1 MRVLLFLYP
10 WLELWSL
17 IELGAQTNA
26 SLALLWVLL
35 AGVLGVLLI
44 RFAGHHA
51 VAHLQ
56 VAQREG
62 RLRQQLLL
70 DDMSLVVVGA
80 LLIIP
85 GLLSDVVGL
94 LVLFRPLRGLLVRA
108 LLGAG
113 AEHMGAAGAD
123 SVAFRSADGSGNP
136 AENPSGPIFRDP
148 RDPSGGVTVEGEY
161 EEVSRAP
168 RPSESQLR
176 PPPDPQ

>member
-17 IELGAQTNA
+17 IELGVQTSA

-35 AGVLGVLLI
+35 AGVLGVSLI

-70 DDMSLVVVGA
+70 DDMSLVVTGA
-80 LLIIP
+80 LLMIP
-85 GLLSDVVGL
+85 GLLSDVVAL
-94 LVLFRPLRGLLVRA
+94 LVLFRPLRGLLARA

-113 AEHMGAAGAD
+113 TVHMGATDANSA
-123 SVAFRSADGSGNP
+123 AFRSAEGSGNP
-136 AENPSGPIFRDP
+136 TGKPSGPIFSDP
-148 RDPSGGVTVEGEY
+148 RESPGGVTVEGEY
-161 EEVSRAP
+161 EEVTRASSQ
-168 RPSESQLR
+168 SESQLR
-176 PPPDPQ
+176 PPPDL

>member
-1 MRVLLFLYP
+1 MRVLLFSYP

-17 IELGAQTNA
+17 IELGAQTSA

-35 AGVLGVLLI
+35 AGVLGVSLI

-70 DDMSLVVVGA
+70 DDMSLVVTGA

-94 LVLFRPLRGLLVRA
+94 LVLFRPLRGLLARA

-113 AEHMGAAGAD
+113 AVHMGATGAD
-123 SVAFRSADGSGNP
+123 SAAFRSAEGSVNP
-136 AENPSGPIFRDP
+136 TEKPSGPIFRDP
-148 RDPSGGVTVEGEY
+148 RNPLGGVTVEGEY
-161 EEVSRAP
+161 EEVSHATSQ
-168 RPSESQLR
+168 SESQLR

>member
-17 IELGAQTNA
+17 IELGAQTSA

-35 AGVLGVLLI
+35 AGVLGVSLI

-62 RLRQQLLL
+62 RLRQQLLV

-85 GLLSDVVGL
+85 GLLSDVVGF
-94 LVLFRPLRGLLVRA
+94 LVLFRPLRGLLARA
-108 LLGAG
+108 VLGAG
-113 AEHMGAAGAD
+113 TEHMGAAGAD
-123 SVAFRSADGSGNP
+123 SAAFRSAEGSGNP
-136 AENPSGPIFRDP
+136 TEKPSGSFFSDAHEPP
-148 RDPSGGVTVEGEY
+148 GGVTVEGEY

-168 RPSESQLR
+168 SQSESQLR
-176 PPPDPQ
+176 PPPGSQ

>member
-1 MRVLLFLYP
+1 MRVLLFSYP

-17 IELGAQTNA
+17 IELGAQTSA

-35 AGVLGVLLI
+35 AGVLGVSLI

-70 DDMSLVVVGA
+70 DDMSLVVTGA

-85 GLLSDVVGL
+85 GLLSDVVAL
-94 LVLFRPLRGLLVRA
+94 LVLFRPLRGLLARA
-108 LLGAG
+108 LVGAG
-113 AEHMGAAGAD
+113 TVHMSRTRAD
-123 SVAFRSADGSGNP
+123 SAAFRSAEDSGNP
-136 AENPSGPIFRDP
+136 AENPSGPIFRNH
-148 RDPSGGVTVEGEY
+148 RDPSRGVTVEGEY